1 MANYLANASASDV
14 NYIELTGSIPA
25 AALKGAPG
33 ASGSPPNPGPL
44 GELLRN
50 NDSKKVALKLPSG
63 LSGVTNM
70 DSCFAHCKNLV
81 SLENLPSGVMN
92 MRACFYR
99 CENLTTVP
107 AIPASVTDIQE
118 CFRYCKKLTTGPD
131 IPSGVFNMTSCFQG
145 CEKLERV
152 KLNCNYNSFNFG
164 SAFRYC
170 NKLENGGIK
179 VPSGELTTYKNNA
192 GTMGTTQDKFAAI
205 P

>member
-1 MANYLANASASDV
+1 LEAYLANASATEV
-14 NYIELTGSIPA
+14 NYIEVTGISA
-25 AALKGAPG
+25 ADLKGTYA
-33 ASGSPPNPGPL
+33 SPPDPGPL
-44 GELLRN
+44 GELLKK
-50 NDSKKVALKLPSG
+50 DLSKKVALKLPSG
-63 LSGVTNM
+63 LSVNDM
-70 DSCFAHCKNLV
+70 SACFSQCTNLV
-81 SLENLPSGVMN
+81 SFENFPSNVTD
-92 MRACFYR
+92 MRACFYD

-170 NKLENGGIK
+170 DSLPNGGIQ
-179 VPSGELTTYKNNA
+179 VPLAQLGTYKANA
-192 GTMGTTQDKFAAI
+192 GTMGTTADKFSAI

>member
-14 NYIELTGSIPA
+14 NYIEVTGISATDLTGNTSPSPPD
-25 AALKGAPG
+25 PG
-33 ASGSPPNPGPL
+33 AL
-44 GELLRN
+44 GQKIKN
-50 NDSKKVALKLPSG
+50 NSSKKVALKLPSG
-63 LSGVTNM
+63 LSVTDM
-70 DSCFAHCKNLV
+70 SACFSQCTNLV
-81 SLENLPSGVMN
+81 SLENFPSGVMN

-131 IPSGVFNMTSCFQG
+131 IPSGVFNMTSCFQS

-170 NKLENGGIK
+170 NKLENGGIQ
-179 VPSGELTTYKNNA
+179 VPSGELTNYQNA
-192 GTMGTTQDKFAAI
+192 AGSMGTTPDKFSEF
-205 P
+205 